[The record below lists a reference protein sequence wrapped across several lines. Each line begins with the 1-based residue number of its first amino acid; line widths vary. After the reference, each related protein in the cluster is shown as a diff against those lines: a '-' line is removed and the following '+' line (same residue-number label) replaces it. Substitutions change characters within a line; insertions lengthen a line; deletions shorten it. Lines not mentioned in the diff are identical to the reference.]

1 MVRAF
6 NDVLVDVF
14 LWESLFQTAW
24 KATGGVV
31 VVVVKHFQG
40 FLVQFQVGFRHQSI

>member
-1 MVRAF
+1 MVRPF

-14 LWESLFQTAW
+14 LWESIFQTARES
-24 KATGGVV
+24 AGGVV

>member
-1 MVRAF
+1 MVRPF

-14 LWESLFQTAW
+14 LWESIFQTAW

-31 VVVVKHFQG
+31 VVVVKHQESPWQ
-40 FLVQFQVGFRHQSI
+40 VEVGFCHQVL

>member
-1 MVRAF
+1 MVRPF

-31 VVVVKHFQG
+31 VVVVKHQESP
-40 FLVQFQVGFRHQSI
+40 LLFQVGFRHQSI